1 MFGDSQFT
9 STLSVNFHFPKIP
22 RRTSFMSPKTV
33 FSSVALVIAL
43 GSLEKSIVTTP
54 LPIIGAELNAGA
66 ALTWVVTAYLLAA
79 TAALPIYGKLSDLFG
94 RVRMLNIGIGLFLAG
109 SVACALAQDLPTL
122 LAARVLQGL
131 GGGGLIALAFT
142 VIADCIPPREVGK
155 YQGYISAV
163 YAVSSIAGPLL
174 GGYFTE
180 QLSWRW
186 IFWINLPLGALALW
200 LVNRNLGHLNVR
212 RHSRFD
218 WKGAGLLITV
228 TTLSLLLLSPETALS
243 AIWLA
248 AGLALALLL
257 LILVERR
264 AQDPILP
271 AHLARLPGY
280 LVSVLLALASQ
291 LLMFAVLVYLP
302 LQMQWQKGMG
312 ASESGL
318 YMVIFM
324 VCITAGAFVGG
335 KLIGRTGY
343 YKRFVVVGFALAA
356 LALWQIHFDL
366 FANLGLGFA
375 GLGLGLVLPAL
386 SVVVQNALPREDRG
400 IGMSLFNFGRELGGA
415 VGVAICAVLFH
426 GALPAGTSHNL
437 ASLSPAELAPGFSA
451 TYVGMALIAS
461 AALLIT
467 LLALKRHE
475 LASIPA

>member
-1 MFGDSQFT
+1 
-9 STLSVNFHFPKIP
+9 
-22 RRTSFMSPKTV
+22 MSPKTV

-54 LPIIGAELNAGA
+54 LPIIGVELNADA

-79 TAALPIYGKLSDLFG
+79 TAALPIYGKLSDMFG

-186 IFWINLPLGALALW
+186 IFWINLPLGAIALW

-212 RHSRFD
+212 RYSRFD
-218 WKGAGLLITV
+218 WKGAALLITV
-228 TTLSLLLLSPETALS
+228 TTLTLLLLSPEAALP
-243 AIWLA
+243 AVWLA
-248 AGLALALLL
+248 AAQGVALLL
-257 LILVERR
+257 LILAERR
-264 AQDPILP
+264 AHDPILP
-271 AHLARLPGY
+271 AHLVRLPGY

-302 LQMQWQKGMG
+302 LQMQWQ
-312 ASESGL
+312 
-318 YMVIFM
+318 
-324 VCITAGAFVGG
+324 
-335 KLIGRTGY
+335 
-343 YKRFVVVGFALAA
+343 
-356 LALWQIHFDL
+356 
-366 FANLGLGFA
+366 
-375 GLGLGLVLPAL
+375 
-386 SVVVQNALPREDRG
+386 RG
-400 IGMSLFNFGRELGGA
+400 
-415 VGVAICAVLFH
+415 
-426 GALPAGTSHNL
+426 
-437 ASLSPAELAPGFSA
+437 
-451 TYVGMALIAS
+451 
-461 AALLIT
+461 
-467 LLALKRHE
+467 
-475 LASIPA
+475 

>member
-1 MFGDSQFT
+1 
-9 STLSVNFHFPKIP
+9 
-22 RRTSFMSPKTV
+22 MSPKTI

-54 LPIIGAELNAGA
+54 LPMIGAELNAGA

-79 TAALPIYGKLSDLFG
+79 TAVLPLYGKLSDQFG
-94 RVRMLNIGIGLFLAG
+94 RVRMLNIGIGLFLTG

-122 LAARVLQGL
+122 LAARVLQGM

-142 VIADCIPPREVGK
+142 VIADTIPPREVGK
-155 YQGYISAV
+155 YQGYISMV

-200 LVNRNLGHLNVR
+200 LINRNLKQLNVR

-228 TTLSLLLLSPETALS
+228 TTLTLLLLSPETALP

-248 AGLALALLL
+248 AALALALLL
-257 LILVERR
+257 LILIERR
-264 AQDPILP
+264 AHDPILP

-280 LVSVLLALASQ
+280 LVSVLLAMLSQ
-291 LLMFAVLVYLP
+291 LLMFAMLVYLP
-302 LQMQWQKGMG
+302 LQMQWQKGMS
-312 ASESGL
+312 ASESGVSL
-318 YMVIFM
+318 VIFM
-324 VCITAGAFVGG
+324 VCITVGAFVGG
-335 KLIGRTGY
+335 KLISHTGR

-356 LALWQIHFDL
+356 LALWQIHFDAWVRL
-366 FANLGLGFA
+366 ALGFA

-426 GALPAGTSHNL
+426 SALPTGTSHNL
-437 ASLSPAELAPGFSA
+437 ASLSPTVLAPGFST
-451 TYVGMALIAS
+451 TYIGMALIAS

-475 LASIPA
+475 LAGMHA

>member
-1 MFGDSQFT
+1 
-9 STLSVNFHFPKIP
+9 
-22 RRTSFMSPKTV
+22 MSPKTI

-79 TAALPIYGKLSDLFG
+79 TAALPIYGKLSDMFG

-109 SVACALAQDLPTL
+109 SVACGLAQDLPTL

-142 VIADCIPPREVGK
+142 VIADSIPPREVGK

-218 WKGAGLLITV
+218 WKGAALLITV
-228 TTLSLLLLSPETALS
+228 TTLSLLLLSPETALP

-264 AQDPILP
+264 AHDPILP

-343 YKRFVVVGFALAA
+343 YRRFVVVGFALSA
-356 LALWQIHFDL
+356 LALWQIHFDVW
-366 FANLGLGFA
+366 ARLGLGFA

-415 VGVAICAVLFH
+415 VGVAICSVLFH
-426 GALPAGTSHNL
+426 FALPAGSSHNL

-451 TYVGMALIAS
+451 TYIGMALIAT

-475 LASIPA
+475 LASIHA

>member
-1 MFGDSQFT
+1 
-9 STLSVNFHFPKIP
+9 
-22 RRTSFMSPKTV
+22 MSPKTI

-79 TAALPIYGKLSDLFG
+79 TAALPVYGKLSDLFG

-186 IFWINLPLGALALW
+186 IFWINLPLGALAIW
-200 LVNRNLGHLNVR
+200 LVNRNLKHLNVR

-218 WKGAGLLITV
+218 WKGAALLITV
-228 TTLSLLLLSPETALS
+228 TTLTLLLLSPETALPS
-243 AIWLA
+243 IWLA
-248 AGLALALLL
+248 AGLAVALLL

-264 AQDPILP
+264 AHDP
-271 AHLARLPGY
+271 
-280 LVSVLLALASQ
+280 
-291 LLMFAVLVYLP
+291 
-302 LQMQWQKGMG
+302 
-312 ASESGL
+312 
-318 YMVIFM
+318 
-324 VCITAGAFVGG
+324 
-335 KLIGRTGY
+335 
-343 YKRFVVVGFALAA
+343 
-356 LALWQIHFDL
+356 
-366 FANLGLGFA
+366 
-375 GLGLGLVLPAL
+375 
-386 SVVVQNALPREDRG
+386 
-400 IGMSLFNFGRELGGA
+400 
-415 VGVAICAVLFH
+415 
-426 GALPAGTSHNL
+426 
-437 ASLSPAELAPGFSA
+437 
-451 TYVGMALIAS
+451 
-461 AALLIT
+461 
-467 LLALKRHE
+467 
-475 LASIPA
+475 

>member
-1 MFGDSQFT
+1 
-9 STLSVNFHFPKIP
+9 
-22 RRTSFMSPKTV
+22 MSPKTV

-228 TTLSLLLLSPETALS
+228 TTLSLLLLSPETALP

-248 AGLALALLL
+248 AGLAIALLL

-264 AQDPILP
+264 AHDPILP

-335 KLIGRTGY
+335 KLIGRTGH
-343 YKRFVVVGFALAA
+343 YKRFVVAGFALAA

-451 TYVGMALIAS
+451 TYVGMAMIAS
-461 AALLIT
+461 AAFLIT

>member
-1 MFGDSQFT
+1 MT
-9 STLSVNFHFPKIP
+9 SKI
-22 RRTSFMSPKTV
+22 SPKTI

-54 LPIIGAELNAGA
+54 LPMIGAELHAGA

-79 TAALPIYGKLSDLFG
+79 TAVLPLYGKLSDLFG

-109 SVACALAQDLPTL
+109 SVACALSQDLQTL

-142 VIADCIPPREVGK
+142 VIADTIPPREVGK

-186 IFWINLPLGALALW
+186 IFWINLPLGALAVFLI
-200 LVNRNLGHLNVR
+200 NRNLKQLNVR

-218 WKGAGLLITV
+218 WKGAALLITV
-228 TTLSLLLLSPETALS
+228 TTLTLLLLSPEAALPAVWLS
-243 AIWLA
+243 A
-248 AGLALALLL
+248 ALGVALLL
-257 LILVERR
+257 LILIERR
-264 AQDPILP
+264 AHDPILP

-280 LVSVLLALASQ
+280 LVSVLLVMLSQ

-302 LQMQWQKGMG
+302 LQMQWQKGMS
-312 ASESGL
+312 ASESGAI
-318 YMVIFM
+318 MVIFM
-324 VCITAGAFVGG
+324 ICITAGAFVGG
-335 KLIGRTGY
+335 KLIGRTGH
-343 YKRFVVVGFALAA
+343 YKSFVAVGFGLAA
-356 LALWQIHFDL
+356 AALWQIHFDAWVRL
-366 FANLGLGFA
+366 ALGFA
-375 GLGLGLVLPAL
+375 GIGLGLVLPAL

-415 VGVAICAVLFH
+415 VGVAICSMLFH
-426 GALPAGTSHNL
+426 FRLPAGSGGDLSRL
-437 ASLSPAELAPGFSA
+437 APDLLAPGFSA
-451 TYVGMALIAS
+451 TYIGMALIATL
-461 AALLIT
+461 ALLIT

-475 LASIPA
+475 LASISA

>member
-1 MFGDSQFT
+1 
-9 STLSVNFHFPKIP
+9 
-22 RRTSFMSPKTV
+22 MSPKTI

-94 RVRMLNIGIGLFLAG
+94 RVRMLNIGIGLFMAG

-142 VIADCIPPREVGK
+142 VIADSIPPREVGK

-218 WKGAGLLITV
+218 WKGAALLITV
-228 TTLSLLLLSPETALS
+228 TTLGLLLLSPETALP

-248 AGLALALLL
+248 AGLAIALLL

-302 LQMQWQKGMG
+302 LQMQLQKGMG
-312 ASESGL
+312 ASESGF

-356 LALWQIHFDL
+356 LALWQIHFDVWVKL
-366 FANLGLGFA
+366 ALGFA

-426 GALPAGTSHNL
+426 AALPAGTSHNL

-451 TYVGMALIAS
+451 TYIGMALIAT
-461 AALLIT
+461 AAFLIT

-475 LASIPA
+475 LTSIHT

>member
-1 MFGDSQFT
+1 MT
-9 STLSVNFHFPKIP
+9 SKI
-22 RRTSFMSPKTV
+22 SPKTI

-54 LPIIGAELNAGA
+54 LPMIGAELHAGA

-79 TAALPIYGKLSDLFG
+79 TAVLPLYGKLSDLFG

-109 SVACALAQDLPTL
+109 SVACALSQDLPTL

-142 VIADCIPPREVGK
+142 VIADTIPPREVGK

-186 IFWINLPLGALALW
+186 IFWINLPLGALA
-200 LVNRNLGHLNVR
+200 V
-212 RHSRFD
+212 S
-218 WKGAGLLITV
+218 
-228 TTLSLLLLSPETALS
+228 
-243 AIWLA
+243 
-248 AGLALALLL
+248 LLL
-257 LILVERR
+257 LILIERR
-264 AQDPILP
+264 AHDPILP

-280 LVSVLLALASQ
+280 LVSVLLVMLSQ

-302 LQMQWQKGMG
+302 LQMQWQKGLS
-312 ASESGL
+312 ASQSGVS
-318 YMVIFM
+318 MVIFM
-324 VCITAGAFVGG
+324 ICITAGAFIGG
-335 KLIGRTGY
+335 KLIGRTGH
-343 YKRFVVVGFALAA
+343 YKSFVAVGFALAA
-356 LALWQIHFDL
+356 VALWQIHFDAWVKL
-366 FANLGLGFA
+366 ALGFA
-375 GLGLGLVLPAL
+375 GIGLGLVLPAL

-415 VGVAICAVLFH
+415 VGVAICSMLFN
-426 GALPAGTSHNL
+426 AQLPAGSAGQL
-437 ASLSPAELAPGFSA
+437 SALSPQLLAPGFSA
-451 TYVGMALIAS
+451 TYIGMAIIATF
-461 AALLIT
+461 ALLLT

-475 LASIPA
+475 LATISA

>member
-1 MFGDSQFT
+1 M
-9 STLSVNFHFPKIP
+9 
-22 RRTSFMSPKTV
+22 
-33 FSSVALVIAL
+33 
-43 GSLEKSIVTTP
+43 
-54 LPIIGAELNAGA
+54 
-66 ALTWVVTAYLLAA
+66 
-79 TAALPIYGKLSDLFG
+79 
-94 RVRMLNIGIGLFLAG
+94 
-109 SVACALAQDLPTL
+109 
-122 LAARVLQGL
+122 
-131 GGGGLIALAFT
+131 
-142 VIADCIPPREVGK
+142 GK

-218 WKGAGLLITV
+218 WKGAALLITV
-228 TTLSLLLLSPETALS
+228 TTLSLLLLSPETALP

-264 AQDPILP
+264 AHDPILP

-280 LVSVLLALASQ
+280 LVSVLLALVSQ

-343 YKRFVVVGFALAA
+343 YRRFVVVGFALSA
-356 LALWQIHFDL
+356 LALWQIHFDVW
-366 FANLGLGFA
+366 ARLGLGFA

-415 VGVAICAVLFH
+415 VGVAICSVLFH
-426 GALPAGTSHNL
+426 SALPAGSSHNL

-451 TYVGMALIAS
+451 TYIGMALIAT

-475 LASIPA
+475 LASIHA

>member
-1 MFGDSQFT
+1 
-9 STLSVNFHFPKIP
+9 
-22 RRTSFMSPKTV
+22 MSPKTV

-54 LPIIGAELNAGA
+54 LPIIGVELNAGA

-79 TAALPIYGKLSDLFG
+79 TAALPIYGKLSDMFG

-131 GGGGLIALAFT
+131 GGGGLIVLAFT

-186 IFWINLPLGALALW
+186 IFWINLPLGAIALW

-218 WKGAGLLITV
+218 WKGAALLITV
-228 TTLSLLLLSPETALS
+228 TTLTLLLLSPEAALP
-243 AIWLA
+243 AVWLA
-248 AGLALALLL
+248 AALGAALLL
-257 LILVERR
+257 LVLTERR
-264 AQDPILP
+264 AHDPILP
-271 AHLARLPGY
+271 AHLVRLPGY

-302 LQMQWQKGMG
+302 LQMQWQKGMS
-312 ASESGL
+312 ASDSGGI
-318 YMVIFM
+318 MVIFM

-335 KLIGRTGY
+335 KLIGRTGH
-343 YKRFVVVGFALAA
+343 YKRFVVAGFALAA

-366 FANLGLGFA
+366 WARVGLGFA

-426 GALPAGTSHNL
+426 AALPAGSSPNL
-437 ASLSPAELAPGFSA
+437 VSLSPAELAPGFSA
-451 TYVGMALIAS
+451 TYIGTALIAT
-461 AALLIT
+461 AALLVT

-475 LASIPA
+475 LASKHV

>member
-1 MFGDSQFT
+1 MT
-9 STLSVNFHFPKIP
+9 SKI
-22 RRTSFMSPKTV
+22 SPKTI

-54 LPIIGAELNAGA
+54 LPMIGAELHAGA

-79 TAALPIYGKLSDLFG
+79 TGVLPLYGKLSDLFG

-109 SVACALAQDLPTL
+109 SVACALSQDLPTL

-142 VIADCIPPREVGK
+142 VIADTIPPREVGK

-186 IFWINLPLGALALW
+186 IFWINLPLGALAVFLI
-200 LVNRNLGHLNVR
+200 NRNLKQLNVR

-228 TTLSLLLLSPETALS
+228 TTLTLLLLSPEAELPALWLS
-243 AIWLA
+243 AVL
-248 AGLALALLL
+248 GVALLL
-257 LILVERR
+257 LILIERR
-264 AQDPILP
+264 AHDPILP

-280 LVSVLLALASQ
+280 LVSVLLVMLSQ

-302 LQMQWQKGMG
+302 LQMQWQKGMS
-312 ASESGL
+312 ASESGAI
-318 YMVIFM
+318 MVIFM
-324 VCITAGAFVGG
+324 ICITAGAFVGG
-335 KLIGRTGY
+335 KLIGRTGH
-343 YKRFVVVGFALAA
+343 YKSFVAVGFALAA
-356 LALWQIHFDL
+356 VALWQIHFDAWVKL
-366 FANLGLGFA
+366 ALGFA
-375 GLGLGLVLPAL
+375 GIGLGLVLPAL

-415 VGVAICAVLFH
+415 VGVAICSMLFH
-426 GALPAGTSHNL
+426 SQLPAGS
-437 ASLSPAELAPGFSA
+437 AGQISSLSPQLLAPGFSA
-451 TYVGMALIAS
+451 TYIGMAIIATF
-461 AALLIT
+461 ALLLT

-475 LASIPA
+475 LASINA

>member
-1 MFGDSQFT
+1 MT
-9 STLSVNFHFPKIP
+9 SKI
-22 RRTSFMSPKTV
+22 SPKTI

-54 LPIIGAELNAGA
+54 LPMIGAELHAGA

-79 TAALPIYGKLSDLFG
+79 TAVLPLYGKLSDLFG

-109 SVACALAQDLPTL
+109 SVACALSQDLPTL

-142 VIADCIPPREVGK
+142 VIADTIPPREVGK

-186 IFWINLPLGALALW
+186 IFWINLPLGALAVFLI
-200 LVNRNLGHLNVR
+200 NRNLKQLNVR

-228 TTLSLLLLSPETALS
+228 TTLTLLLLSPEAALPALWLS
-243 AIWLA
+243 A
-248 AGLALALLL
+248 ALGVALLL
-257 LILVERR
+257 LILIERR
-264 AQDPILP
+264 AHDPILP

-280 LVSVLLALASQ
+280 LVSVLLVMLSQ

-302 LQMQWQKGMG
+302 LQMQWQKGMS
-312 ASESGL
+312 ASESGAI
-318 YMVIFM
+318 MVIFM
-324 VCITAGAFVGG
+324 ICITAGAFVGG
-335 KLIGRTGY
+335 KLIGRTGH
-343 YKRFVVVGFALAA
+343 YKSFVAVGFGLAA
-356 LALWQIHFDL
+356 VALWQIHFDAWVRL
-366 FANLGLGFA
+366 ALGFA
-375 GLGLGLVLPAL
+375 GIGLGLVLPAL
-386 SVVVQNALPREDRG
+386 SVVVQNALPRQDRG

-415 VGVAICAVLFH
+415 VGVAICSMLFH
-426 GALPAGTSHNL
+426 LRLPTGSGGDLSRL
-437 ASLSPAELAPGFSA
+437 APDLLAPGFSA
-451 TYVGMALIAS
+451 TYIGMALIATL
-461 AALLIT
+461 ALLIT

-475 LASIPA
+475 LASISA

>member
-1 MFGDSQFT
+1 
-9 STLSVNFHFPKIP
+9 
-22 RRTSFMSPKTV
+22 MSPKTV

-54 LPIIGAELNAGA
+54 LPIIGVELNAGA

-79 TAALPIYGKLSDLFG
+79 TAALPIYGKLSDMFG

-186 IFWINLPLGALALW
+186 IFWINLPLGAIALW
-200 LVNRNLGHLNVR
+200 LVNRNLGYLNVR
-212 RHSRFD
+212 RYSRFD
-218 WKGAGLLITV
+218 WKGAALLITV
-228 TTLSLLLLSPETALS
+228 TTLTLLLLSPEAALP
-243 AIWLA
+243 AVWLA
-248 AGLALALLL
+248 AALGAALLL

-264 AQDPILP
+264 AHDPILP
-271 AHLARLPGY
+271 AHLVRLPGY

-302 LQMQWQKGMG
+302 LQMQWQKGMS
-312 ASESGL
+312 ASDSGEI
-318 YMVIFM
+318 MVIFM
-324 VCITAGAFVGG
+324 VCITAGPSS
-335 KLIGRTGY
+335 
-343 YKRFVVVGFALAA
+343 AA
-356 LALWQIHFDL
+356 SSSVAPVTTSVSWWQ
-366 FANLGLGFA
+366 
-375 GLGLGLVLPAL
+375 VLPWQRWPCGR
-386 SVVVQNALPREDRG
+386 STSTSGPDWDWGLPDWGWVWCCRRCRWWCKMPCRG
-400 IGMSLFNFGRELGGA
+400 KIA
-415 VGVAICAVLFH
+415 
-426 GALPAGTSHNL
+426 
-437 ASLSPAELAPGFSA
+437 
-451 TYVGMALIAS
+451 AS
-461 AALLIT
+461 ACPCSTSAGSWVGRSVSPSAPCCSMPPCRQAAAPIW
-467 LLALKRHE
+467 
-475 LASIPA
+475 PA

>member
-1 MFGDSQFT
+1 MT
-9 STLSVNFHFPKIP
+9 SKI
-22 RRTSFMSPKTV
+22 SPKTI

-54 LPIIGAELNAGA
+54 LPMIGAELHAGA

-79 TAALPIYGKLSDLFG
+79 TAVLPLYGKLSDLFG

-109 SVACALAQDLPTL
+109 SVACALSQDLPTL

-142 VIADCIPPREVGK
+142 VIADTIPPREVGK

-186 IFWINLPLGALALW
+186 IFWINLPLGALAVFLI
-200 LVNRNLGHLNVR
+200 NRNLKQLNVR

-228 TTLSLLLLSPETALS
+228 TTLTLLLLSPEAALPAVWLS
-243 AIWLA
+243 A
-248 AGLALALLL
+248 ALGVALLL
-257 LILVERR
+257 LILIERR
-264 AQDPILP
+264 AHDPILP

-280 LVSVLLALASQ
+280 LVSVLLVMLSQ

-302 LQMQWQKGMG
+302 LQMQWQKGMS
-312 ASESGL
+312 ASESGAI
-318 YMVIFM
+318 MVIFM
-324 VCITAGAFVGG
+324 ICITAGAFVGG
-335 KLIGRTGY
+335 KLIGRTGH
-343 YKRFVVVGFALAA
+343 YKSFVAVGFGLAA
-356 LALWQIHFDL
+356 VALWQIHFDAWVRL
-366 FANLGLGFA
+366 ALGFA
-375 GLGLGLVLPAL
+375 GIGLGLVLPAL
-386 SVVVQNALPREDRG
+386 SVVVQNALPRQDRG

-415 VGVAICAVLFH
+415 VGVAICSMLFH
-426 GALPAGTSHNL
+426 LRLPTGSGGDLSRL
-437 ASLSPAELAPGFSA
+437 APDLLAPGFSA
-451 TYVGMALIAS
+451 TYIGMALIATL
-461 AALLIT
+461 ALLIT

-475 LASIPA
+475 LASISA